1 MKRIQLRESELV
13 NLIRKVINE
22 DVSCK
27 CAQLNIVRHLNA
39 EGNVWK
45 ETHEVV
51 FVDCPCGSKGAFSP
65 IDSGPKGE
73 LGELPKKIVRIKADG
88 TEERRINELADCRCG
103 GFVELGEMC
112 PDPLNTRCTP
122 HAGGCTC
129 TEADKAMEEFDDYE
143 DGDTELVGCP
153 SCGSPDQCGCYP
165 NCYPCI
171 PNPNNFEESD
181 LRRLVKRAINE
192 QEETITHEELM
203 DGIDKYCPEVL
214 EKEKMVGNRS
224 CSRCHTPIM
233 GIIKRWCE
241 SNKN

>member
-103 GFVELGEMC
+103 GFVEIGEMC
-112 PDPLNTRCTP
+112 PDPLNTRCVP
-122 HAGGCTC
+122 HGGGCHC
-129 TEADKAMEEFDDYE
+129 LEADKTIE
-143 DGDTELVGCP
+143 DK
-153 SCGSPDQCGCYP
+153 PDVETM
-165 NCYPCI
+165 N
-171 PNPNNFEESD
+171 ESD

-224 CSRCHTPIM
+224 CSRCHTPLM